1 MSRPSRVK
9 QKGCAPDASG
19 RRALAA
25 LCLLLVLG
33 VRAIAQDDPPSPP
46 DGAPSVETTA
56 PAENTS
62 ASPDESDGSV
72 PPLNFKPVDVK
83 PLTSADLP
91 PSNPLTF
98 SRRLSRTSVAFSRD
112 WRAGRNEYR
121 AIVDREAQASGLPP
135 AVVDAVM
142 AVESGYNPAVVG
154 GDGEIGLM
162 QVLPS
167 TARMMGF
174 TGTSDE
180 LAQPEI
186 NIHYGTRYLAGA
198 WQRADG
204 DLCTATMKYRAGHGE
219 TRFSYL
225 SVDYCTRVRGHLMAQ
240 GVAVTGSVPQ
250 PTFGG
255 PGGAS
260 GSDGAHPR
268 GPAIGRG
275 SKLDFAALNTH
286 LRAMTERQSL
296 HGLP

>member
-1 MSRPSRVK
+1 M
-9 QKGCAPDASG
+9 
-19 RRALAA
+19 
-25 LCLLLVLG
+25 CLLLALSD
-33 VRAIAQDDPPSPP
+33 RATAQTSDPPSPADNVSSADNALAPP
-46 DGAPSVETTA
+46 D
-56 PAENTS
+56 
-62 ASPDESDGSV
+62 DSDLPV
-72 PPLNFKPVDVK
+72 PPLVFKPVEVR

-98 SRRLSRTSVAFSRD
+98 RGRLSRMSVAFSRD

-121 AIVDREAQASGLPP
+121 AIVDREAQAFGMPP

-154 GDGEIGLM
+154 LDGEIGLM

-186 NIHYGTRYLAGA
+186 NIHYGTKYLAGA

-225 SVDYCTRVRGHLMAQ
+225 SVDYCTRVRSHLVAQ

-255 PGGAS
+255 PGGTGAS
-260 GSDGAHPR
+260 GGTHPR
-268 GPAIGRG
+268 GPAIIGG
-275 SKLDFAALNTH
+275 SRLDFAALNTH
-286 LRAMTERQSL
+286 LRAMTGRQNVREQ
-296 HGLP
+296 P